1 MCYDYSR
8 SLVGLGVQF
17 HRFKV
22 GVKVGVREVALEL
35 LPTSEDMLGINIPKV
50 RLGSRGVFP
59 RAVATLPE
67 I

>member
-1 MCYDYSR
+1 M
-8 SLVGLGVQF
+8 GLGVQF
-17 HRFKV
+17 HCFKV
-22 GVKVGVREVALEL
+22 GVKVGVGEVALEL

-59 RAVATLPE
+59 RAVATLPG

>member
-1 MCYDYSR
+1 M
-8 SLVGLGVQF
+8 GLGVQF
-17 HRFKV
+17 HCFKV
-22 GVKVGVREVALEL
+22 GVKVGVGEVALEL